1 MVARMVQFTVI
12 ANVEKKFFL
21 MMIGVGSIL
30 KYNTLWRLGMHYK
43 YDFFMVTHVSK
54 TGIPMGTYLN
64 SKCEVIE
71 MDDTTMKKQWTIG
84 ESFGKKRRLP
94 HPSMWDHVSP
104 EEQKNGFTTLCCI
117 N

>member
-1 MVARMVQFTVI
+1 
-12 ANVEKKFFL
+12 
-21 MMIGVGSIL
+21 
-30 KYNTLWRLGMHYK
+30 MHYK
-43 YDFFMVTHVSK
+43 YDFFIVTHVSK

-71 MDDTTMKKQWTIG
+71 MDNTTIKKQWTIG